1 MGFSPDLVWL
11 IGELASSPLAHH
23 LQEQVMEKPGSSAL
37 FAFDGVER
45 SRRPLFSWDRGYCP
59 FCGSWP
65 AFIES
70 CRGERQLRCSYC
82 ALAWTLPS
90 PRCVYCGNEREGFVV
105 AAPEMGRRE
114 RRIELCATCGNY
126 TKVLEVADMT
136 PFPLL
141 AIEDLASM
149 DLDRAAMNRDYRRPE
164 LFDLDRIEPLKPT
177 C

>member
-11 IGELASSPLAHH
+11 VGELGSCPLAYH
-23 LQEQVMEKPGSSAL
+23 LQTRLLAADPRTGTV
-37 FAFDGVER
+37 V
-45 SRRPLFSWDRGYCP
+45 RPEDWDRGYCP

-70 CRGERQLRCSYC
+70 CDGLHTLRCSFC
-82 ALAWTLPS
+82 ALAWGLKS
-90 PRCVYCGNEREGFVV
+90 HRCIYCGNAGEHFV
-105 AAPEMGRRE
+105 AE
-114 RRIELCATCGNY
+114 RRIDLCAKCGNY
-126 TKVLEVADMT
+126 TKVIEVKDPT

-149 DLDRAAMNRDYRRPE
+149 DLDRGAMTRNYRRPE
-164 LFDLDRIEPLKPT
+164 LFDLDPIEPIKST